1 MKETSCN
8 ILIIGKSGAGK
19 STLLKRIFKINCKT
33 GTGKPVTTQGVHCYQ
48 VTVGSMKTLVF
59 DSWGIEAGSTG
70 EWKKLFDQTLK
81 QHGIDQPPEDWF
93 HSIVY
98 CIDASGARIQ
108 TFDTNIIK
116 ELSESG
122 FRFLIAFTKADLATD
137 AQQEKLK
144 ADLVKTGVDL
154 KKILFVSSGGETR
167 FQKTL
172 PFGIDE
178 LKKQM
183 FSGLQETIV
192 QLLPQRCKKLLEE
205 EIDNFT
211 CRCSRMIDALDIAFS
226 DNTENMDLIRKE
238 AVYFQRI
245 FKEYILPEIV
255 NRELTRCFDI
265 SRSMLEEKQF
275 YPDDSSGI
283 SPKDMFWKKIL
294 SCLLLFKGLKYNIE
308 LEELLDPDT
317 FWELSSSVK
326 NRMKKYTGAISEKM
340 KEQCSS
346 IKNHIGDII
355 KQLILNEQQ
364 K

>member
-1 MKETSCN
+1 MNETSCN

-19 STLLKRIFKINCKT
+19 STLINHIFNTHCKT
-33 GTGKPVTTQGVHCYQ
+33 GTGKPVTAQGVHSYQ
-48 VTVGSMKTLVF
+48 VTVGTMKTWVF
-59 DSWGIEAGSTG
+59 DSWGIEAGSTE
-70 EWKKLFDQTLK
+70 EWKRLFDQTLK

-122 FRFLIAFTKADLATD
+122 FRFIIAFTKADLATD

-144 ADLVKTGVDL
+144 ADLVKNGVDP

-183 FSGLQETIV
+183 CAGWQETIV
-192 QLLPQRCKKLLEE
+192 QLLPKRCKKLLVE
-205 EIDNFT
+205 EIWNFT
-211 CRCSRMIDALDIAFS
+211 YRSKRLIDALDIAFC
-226 DNTENMDLIRKE
+226 DNKENMDLIRKE
-238 AVYFQRI
+238 SVNFQRI
-245 FKEYILPEIV
+245 FKEYILPVIV

-265 SRSMLEEKQF
+265 SYLMLEEKQF
-275 YPDDSSGI
+275 FPDDSSGRSAQAI
-283 SPKDMFWKKIL
+283 AVGGLGVMIMA
-294 SCLLLFKGLKYNIE
+294 LLKH
-308 LEELLDPDT
+308 LERDDFLLDPDT
-317 FWELSSSVK
+317 FWESSSSVK
-326 NRMKKYTGAISEKM
+326 NRMKTYINMISDKM
-340 KEQCSS
+340 KDQCSS
-346 IKNHIGDII
+346 IEDHIRDII
-355 KQLILNEQQ
+355 QKLIIDDQG
-364 K
+364 KS